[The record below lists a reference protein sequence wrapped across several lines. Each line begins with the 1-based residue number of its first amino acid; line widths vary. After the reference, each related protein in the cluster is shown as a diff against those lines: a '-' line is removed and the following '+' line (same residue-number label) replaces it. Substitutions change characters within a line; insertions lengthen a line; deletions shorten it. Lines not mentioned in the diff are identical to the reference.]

1 MALGFQDCCNSASY
15 FYLNGIPA
23 TVSEFETYYI
33 TTSQGE
39 NFCATY
45 VDVPA
50 LNYLPP
56 TYNLLEMTQFVDC
69 DDCKTSNDY
78 TCPTSELILISQVNA
93 GSIAGSDCSIA
104 TIMPLYVQCVSVD
117 PTFDTETNG
126 SVKLYVTGGTP
137 PYIFYSGGTT
147 NAVGNNQ
154 SSVNSVFTIFQ
165 NLPQGTY
172 NVDVTDSNGDF
183 LISVSCVLDSIPP
196 PLTISCVPTNVSI
209 FGANDGSISL
219 NVSGGIP
226 PYTYNYLGSYT
237 SLPLENLTAGSYQI
251 IVDDSGIGTNG
262 QSNIIVCQVTQP
274 NEVDYPDF
282 LCMKFTACG
291 TPFTL
296 QFERDVTD
304 INYRASYI
312 CNNPEV
318 FGINTG
324 LNIFYGDNGWDTTDV
339 TITSQPFFNT
349 NCGISFIG
357 LTFSPTSAF
366 ATSSLPIGSWNSNGG
381 ALYNSN
387 VIVTAG
393 ICPVTAS
400 LQSTESFCSLTPNL
414 LATTVVTAN
423 GGTPPYTYNVYN
435 NFTNQL
441 SSSPIFSLAAGSYT
455 LVATDSLGADSQPSS
470 IFVPTNLGTDSLFGI
485 NNCSIGTIS
494 VITVN
499 QQNTS
504 PQIDLGESRKLT
516 ANVTTNVLF
525 NYLPEG
531 AQFTGKIKISLS
543 SLYVS
548 GKGNQIYPTT
558 ESIVVNPTLNITQ
571 ITTNNVTSNFI
582 SGVDPQFTDENY
594 PIYDGTNG
602 KWYKIAD
609 GGQCCLPNEGFKWTQ
624 NEYWISPTLTFNNTT
639 EVTVSIN
646 FVTENKVPILKGICA
661 NTFCGAYL
669 QNSISVVLQD
679 LTPVTGCI
687 NVNGTKELIG
697 FSVKNNSNGDGGWEI
712 PPVFC

>member
-93 GSIAGSDCSIA
+93 GSIAGSDCSVT
-104 TIMPLYVQCVSVD
+104 TIMPLYVECVSVD
-117 PTFDTETNG
+117 PTFASLSNG

-137 PYIFYSGGTT
+137 PYAFFSGGTT
-147 NAVGNNQ
+147 NAVGGNPPTNN
-154 SSVNSVFTIFQ
+154 VYPIFQ
-165 NLPQGTY
+165 NLPFGTY
-172 NVDVTDSNGDF
+172 NIDVTDSNGDF
-183 LISVSCVLDSIPP
+183 LISVSCVLDSTPP
-196 PLTISCVPTNVSI
+196 TLTVSCVPTNVSI
-209 FGANDGSISL
+209 FGADDGSINL
-219 NVSGGIP
+219 NVNGGTP
-226 PYTYNYLGSYT
+226 PYIYTYLGSNI
-237 SLPLENLTAGSYQI
+237 SLPLQNLTAGSYQI
-251 IVDDSGIGTNG
+251 TVIDSGNG
-262 QSNIIVCQVTQP
+262 GNKQTKIITCEVTQP

-296 QFERDVTD
+296 QFENSETYQ
-304 INYRASYI
+304 NYRPIYACS
-312 CNNPEV
+312 NSEV
-318 FGINTG
+318 FGINTA

-339 TITSQPFFNT
+339 TITSQPSFST
-349 NCGISFIG
+349 NCGTPFIG
-357 LTFSPTSAF
+357 LTFSPTAAF

-381 ALYNSN
+381 ALSNSN

-400 LQSTESFCSLTPNL
+400 LQSTESFCRLTPNL
-414 LATTVVTAN
+414 LATTIVTAN
-423 GGTPPYTYNVYN
+423 GGTPPYIYNVYN

-470 IFVPTNLGTDSLFGI
+470 IFVPTNLGTDALFGV
-485 NNCSIGTIS
+485 NNCSNGTIS

-504 PQIDLGESRKLT
+504 LQIDSGESRKLT
-516 ANVTTNVLF
+516 ANVTTNVSF

-531 AQFTGKIKISLS
+531 SQFTGKIKISLS
-543 SLYVS
+543 SLYIS

-571 ITTNNVTSNFI
+571 ITTNGIASNFM

-594 PIYDGTNG
+594 PIYAGTNG
-602 KWYKIAD
+602 KWYRIAN
-609 GGQCCLPNEGFKWTQ
+609 GGQCCLPDEGFKWTQ

-646 FVTENKVPILKGICA
+646 FVTENKVAILKGICA
-661 NTFCGAYL
+661 KTFCGAYL
-669 QNSISVVLQD
+669 QNSMSVVLQD

-687 NVNGTKELIG
+687 NVNGTKELMG